1 VCAVAIVTVTT
12 VLCVEWG
19 RRGEIGDLYVLPEAR
34 GQGMGRALIAAGVE
48 QCRTCGCS
56 AVSVTIMR
64 EGERPRAR
72 ALLCEVQLRG
82 DWTHDRERG
91 AVLKGNSLQHN
102 CCEWFSVPA

>member
-34 GQGMGRALIAAGVE
+34 GQGMERALIAAGVE

-56 AVSVTIMR
+56 AVSVTITR
-64 EGERPRAR
+64 EGERDHALAR
-72 ALLCEVQLRG
+72 YYAKSGFVATGRMIVSVGLC
-82 DWTHDRERG
+82 
-91 AVLKGNSLQHN
+91 
-102 CCEWFSVPA
+102 